1 MCSFVLNEAELSA
14 APGEGSVL
22 LSHDKPG
29 ESLSETVVGGE
40 MTIADNTMET

>member
-1 MCSFVLNEAELSA
+1 MDSYIFNEAELSA

-29 ESLSETVVGGE
+29 ESLSETVVGRKWP
-40 MTIADNTMET
+40 